1 MGKTADVVIIGG
13 GAIGTSLLYHLTAKG
28 VQNVVLLEKGLL
40 CAGSTG
46 DSAAIMRQHYSN
58 EVSIRL
64 VKKSLEVFQHFPE
77 MFDGA
82 EVLYNV
88 GWYFLIPPEAADNFN
103 DNMAQLK
110 RLGVRTWEV
119 ALADAAEALPGLN
132 MEGIGCVAF
141 EPDSGYVDPH
151 GMASAFAA
159 KAQSNGAQVYLQTP
173 ARDIKLSNGRVSAVV
188 TDQGEISTPVVVNA
202 AGPWAKSVGRWVG
215 LDLPLEVTRESEVV
229 ARIPTDIPPT
239 QHAVSNMVDRTY
251 WRPERRGMLLVG
263 VGHPKENELADP
275 DHYSRDVSRD
285 FVDDV
290 TRRLTHRLPAME
302 QAILVKGWSGLYTV
316 TPDWNMILDKSPDVE
331 GLYLTVGGS
340 GHSFKISPAIGLCM
354 AELIAD
360 GVASTVDITPLR
372 AERFTEQTH
381 LSSTYGGNRA

>member
-1 MGKTADVVIIGG
+1 MRKTADVVIIGG

-28 VQNVVLLEKGLL
+28 VRNVVLLEKGLL

-88 GWYFLIPPEAADNFN
+88 GWYFLVPPEATDNFN

-159 KAQSNGAQVYLQTP
+159 KAKSKGAQVYLQTP

-263 VGHPKENELADP
+263 VGHPKENELTDP

-316 TPDWNMILDKSPDVE
+316 TPDWNMILDKSPDID
-331 GLYLTVGGS
+331 GLYLAVGGS

-354 AELIAD
+354 AELIVD
-360 GVASTVDITPLR
+360 GTASTVDITPLR

>member
-1 MGKTADVVIIGG
+1 MVKTADIVIIGG

-28 VQNVVLLEKGLL
+28 LRNVVLLEKGLL

-64 VKKSLEVFQHFPE
+64 VKKSLEIFQHFSE
-77 MFDGA
+77 TFGT
-82 EVLYNV
+82 EVLHNV
-88 GWYFLIPPEAADNFN
+88 GWYFLVPPEAADLFH

-119 ALADAAEALPGLN
+119 SLEDAAEALPGLN

-159 KAQSNGAQVYLQTP
+159 RAKTDGAQVYLQTP
-173 ARDIKLSNGRVSAVV
+173 AVDIKLSNDRVAGVV
-188 TDQGEISTPVVVNA
+188 TDQGEISAPVVVNA
-202 AGPWAKSVGRWVG
+202 AGPWAKEVGRWVE

-229 ARIPTDIPPT
+229 ARIPAEIPPVR
-239 QHAVSNMVDRTY
+239 HSVSNMVDRTY

-263 VGHPKENELADP
+263 VGHPKENELTDP
-275 DHYSRDVSRD
+275 DHYSHDVSRD

-290 TRRLTHRLPAME
+290 ARRLSHRLPSME
-302 QAILVKGWSGLYTV
+302 AAIFVKGWSGLYTV
-316 TPDWNMILDKSPDVE
+316 TPDWNMILDRSPDVE
-331 GLYLTVGGS
+331 GLYLAVGGS

-354 AELIAD
+354 AELIVD
-360 GVASTVDITPLR
+360 GAASTVDITPLR
-372 AERFTEQTH
+372 GSRFTEDTQ

>member
-1 MGKTADVVIIGG
+1 MVKTADVVIIGG

-28 VQNVVLLEKGLL
+28 VRNVVLLEKGLL

-64 VKKSLEVFQHFPE
+64 VKKSLEIFQHFPE
-77 MFDGA
+77 VFGT
-82 EVLYNV
+82 EVLHNV
-88 GWYFLIPPEAADNFN
+88 GWYFLVPPEAADLFH

-119 ALADAAEALPGLN
+119 SLDDAAEALPGLN
-132 MEGIGCVAF
+132 MEGIGCVAH
-141 EPDSGYVDPH
+141 EPESGYVDPH

-159 KAQSNGAQVYLQTP
+159 KAKTDGAQVYLQTP
-173 ARDIKLSNGRVSAVV
+173 AVDIKLSNGRVAAVV

-202 AGPWAKSVGRWVG
+202 AGPWAKAVGQWVG

-229 ARIPTDIPPT
+229 ARIPADIPPVR
-239 QHAVSNMVDRTY
+239 HSVSNMVDRTY
-251 WRPERRGMLLVG
+251 WRPERPGMLLVG
-263 VGHPKENELADP
+263 VGHPKENELTDP
-275 DHYSRDVSRD
+275 DRYSRDVSRD
-285 FVDDV
+285 FVEDV
-290 TRRLTHRLPAME
+290 SRRLSHRLPSME
-302 QAILVKGWSGLYTV
+302 QAMFVKGWSGLYTV
-316 TPDWNMILDKSPDVE
+316 TPDWNMILDKSTDVD
-331 GLYLTVGGS
+331 GLYLAVGGS

-354 AELIAD
+354 AELIVD
-360 GVASTVDITPLR
+360 GAASTVDITPLGG
-372 AERFTEQTH
+372 ARFTEDTQ

>member
-1 MGKTADVVIIGG
+1 MVKTADVVIIGG
-13 GAIGTSLLYHLTAKG
+13 GAIGTSILYHLTAKG
-28 VQNVVLLEKGLL
+28 MRNVVLLEKGLL

-64 VKKSLEVFQHFPE
+64 VKKSLEIFQHFPDV
-77 MFDGA
+77 FGTA
-82 EVLYNV
+82 VLHNV
-88 GWYFLIPPEAADNFN
+88 GWYFLVPPEAADLFHE
-103 DNMAQLK
+103 NMAQLK
-110 RLGVRTWEV
+110 RLGVRTSEV
-119 ALADAAEALPGLN
+119 SLEDAAEALPGLN

-141 EPDSGYVDPH
+141 EPESGYVDPH
-151 GMASAFAA
+151 GMASAFATKA
-159 KAQSNGAQVYLQTP
+159 KNSGAEVYLQTP
-173 ARDIKLSNGRVSAVV
+173 ARDIKLSNGRVAAVV

-202 AGPWAKSVGRWVG
+202 AGPWAKSVGQWVG

-229 ARIPTDIPPT
+229 ARIPRDIPPLR
-239 QHAVSNMVDRTY
+239 HSVSNMVDRSY

-263 VGHPKENELADP
+263 VGHPKENELTDP

-285 FVDDV
+285 FVEDV
-290 TRRLTHRLPAME
+290 SRRLSHRLPAME
-302 QAILVKGWSGLYTV
+302 DAMFVKGWSGLYTV
-316 TPDWNMILDKSPDVE
+316 TPDWNMILDKSPDVD
-331 GLYLTVGGS
+331 GLYLAVGGS

-360 GVASTVDITPLR
+360 GAASTVDITPLEG
-372 AERFTEQTH
+372 ARFTENAQ

>member
-28 VQNVVLLEKGLL
+28 VRNVVLLEKGLL

-64 VKKSLEVFQHFPE
+64 VKKSLEIFQHFPE

-82 EVLYNV
+82 EVLHNV
-88 GWYFLIPPEAADNFN
+88 GWYFLVPPEAADLFN
-103 DNMAQLK
+103 ENMARLK

-119 ALADAAEALPGLN
+119 SLEDATEALPGLN
-132 MEGIGCVAF
+132 MDGIGCVAF

-159 KAQSNGAQVYLQTP
+159 KAKSNGAQVYLQTP

-188 TDQGEISTPVVVNA
+188 TDYGEISTPVVVNA
-202 AGPWAKSVGRWVG
+202 AGPWAKSVGQWVG

-229 ARIPTDIPPT
+229 ARLPADIPPT
-239 QHAVSNMVDRTY
+239 RHAVSNMVDCTY

-263 VGHPKENELADP
+263 VGHPKENELVDP
-275 DHYSRDVSRD
+275 NHYSRDVSHD
-285 FVDDV
+285 FVEDV

-316 TPDWNMILDKSPDVE
+316 APDWNMILDKSPDVK
-331 GLYLTVGGS
+331 GLYLAVGGS

-360 GVASTVDITPLR
+360 GTASTVDITSLR
-372 AERFTEQTH
+372 GTRFTEQTH